1 MSKETWQARAS
12 VFAGASFKNSKFP
25 GVNRTEAE

>member
-1 MSKETWQARAS
+1 MSKKPRQARAS
-12 VFAGASFKNSKFP
+12 VFAGASFKNSKFS